1 MSTPDQPPTI
11 RSLVAY
17 GDCNTIGEGP
27 LVGHA
32 YPEIVGRALGCTV
45 ENLGYTMSTTREL
58 LEFTREHPI
67 SDYDLGIIQYGLV
80 DSWLTFRHAPYV
92 LYYPDNP
99 RRRVLRKLV
108 KKLKKIGRT
117 LNFKSLLGSTHVVPL
132 DEYRRNIERAIEH
145 APGTTIILLSTA
157 PNLDEP
163 RNPHIRTFNEE
174 LARLAARHPNTI
186 YLDIHTLIDGRRDD
200 VFHKDGTHIN
210 ALGHQLVADEIVRV
224 LRAQQSRIH

>member
-1 MSTPDQPPTI
+1 MSKPDQPPTI
-11 RSLVAY
+11 KSLVAY
-17 GDCNTIGEGP
+17 GDCNTVGEGP

-32 YPEIVGRALGCTV
+32 YPEIVGQALGCTV

-67 SDYDLGIIQYGLV
+67 GNYDLAIIQYGLV

-99 RRRVLRKLV
+99 RRRLLRKFV

-117 LNFKSLLGSTHVVPL
+117 LNFKSLLGSAHVVPL
-132 DEYRRNIERAIEH
+132 DEYRRNIERVIEQST
-145 APGTTIILLSTA
+145 GTTIILLSTA

-163 RNPHIRTFNEE
+163 RNPHILDFNKE
-174 LARLAARHPNTI
+174 LERLAARYPHVIHVDI
-186 YLDIHTLIDGRRDD
+186 YALIYDRWGE

-210 ALGHQLVADEIVRV
+210 ALGHQLVADEILRV
-224 LRAQQSRIH
+224 LRSHQSRIH